1 MNQKIHFSE
10 QQKFKQW
17 WIWLI
22 LFGINGL
29 LMFGIFTQVVAGH
42 SFGDKPMS
50 DSGLLISAG
59 FIFSFTVVFLNLRL
73 ETFIKNDGIHVR
85 FFPFHIK
92 FKHYP
97 WESISRSYVREYSPL
112 MEYGGWGLRMGLF
125 GKGTAFNVSGSMGLQ
140 LEFTNS
146 KKLLIGTNK
155 PEELIT
161 ALNKIERLDQ

>member
-1 MNQKIHFSE
+1 M
-10 QQKFKQW
+10 
-17 WIWLI
+17 
-22 LFGINGL
+22 
-29 LMFGIFTQVVAGH
+29 
-42 SFGDKPMS
+42 
-50 DSGLLISAG
+50 
-59 FIFSFTVVFLNLRL
+59 FLNLRL